1 MTKKKKNP
9 LVIPNAEI
17 LDIEHIIKDPKC
29 EPKQL
34 DIVSL
39 NVIIDFDDIKH
50 EILSDSLI
58 ANVEKTLLEKFI

>member
-1 MTKKKKNP
+1 M
-9 LVIPNAEI
+9 I
-17 LDIEHIIKDPKC
+17 LNN
-29 EPKQL
+29 L

-58 ANVEKTLLEKFI
+58 ATVEKNTARKIDLVSIINNFSTMKER